1 MELNTRP
8 EAVVWEGVVFDVTR
22 GRSSETSG
30 LTTAAVRCFRWEVT
44 PRGVLSRRWPMRWH
58 QCGVSERNLLV
69 PGWLR
74 PVWGRVP

>member
-44 PRGVLSRRWPMRWH
+44 PRGVLSRR
-58 QCGVSERNLLV
+58 
-69 PGWLR
+69 
-74 PVWGRVP
+74 